1 MVYLCNS
8 KLGLTSILQKMS
20 SNPSKYIIFDTF
32 QFDNRY
38 VFQYIHIELYNYI
51 VTKCNHVFISYDTTM
66 KELLLLTLLSLLLLP
81 TRGDR
86 FNALKFGEANKD
98 YILYQPNMQPFETGF
113 TVCAWIRKL
122 KSSNI
127 PTWFS
132 YAVSGQP
139 HEIEITD
146 MGDRTTIFGYHS
158 DLQSLYTV
166 THGTWFHNCLGWDA
180 TSQTRNVYINGALV
194 DSKATPVGRT
204 LRQGGYLVLGN
215 EQQSGPGKGMDDTN
229 KFSGEMFKLNMF
241 SKKLSDHDIKE
252 MATDMCSVVEE
263 THGEVR
269 GIKWEDVLLQT
280 RTGKVT
286 LTGIDS
292 LCIENMRDTLRKR
305 EAKLNSTLAQLENK
319 GQQLNETIRELNQT
333 KEEKE
338 TFRAKLENKT
348 QQLKATEI
356 QKQKTIKELNKE
368 LNTTT
373 ATLNKNQVELEHI
386 KYLLGESANATMDCL
401 LNTTFTNHLDLL
413 HSEKFFE
420 IVITGNKLEV
430 LRKSM
435 QNLGIFIY
443 IINSLFISNLIISL
457 IYI

>member
-1 MVYLCNS
+1 
-8 KLGLTSILQKMS
+8 MS
-20 SNPSKYIIFDTF
+20 SKPSKYMIFDTF
-32 QFDNRY
+32 QFDSRY
-38 VFQYIHIELYNYI
+38 VFQYIHIELYTYQ
-51 VTKCNHVFISYDTTM
+51 VTKCNHISISSDTTM
-66 KELLLLTLLSLLLLP
+66 KELLLLTLFSLLLLA
-81 TRGDR
+81 TSGGRI
-86 FNALKFGEANKD
+86 NALKFGKTEND

-122 KSSNI
+122 GTAQA

-139 HEIEITD
+139 YEIEITD
-146 MGDRTTIFGYHS
+146 MGDRTKIFGDYS
-158 DLQSLYTV
+158 DLKSLYTV
-166 THGTWFHNCLGWDA
+166 TPGTWFHNCLGWDA

-194 DSKATPVGRT
+194 DSKATPAGRT
-204 LRQGGYLVLGN
+204 LKLGGYLVLGN
-215 EQQSGPGKGMDDTN
+215 EQHGPGTGMEDYN
-229 KFSGEMFKLNMF
+229 MFSGEMFKLNMF

-280 RTGKVT
+280 RTGNVKE
-286 LTGIDS
+286 IES
-292 LCIENMRDTLRKR
+292 ECIENMRDTLRKR
-305 EAKLNSTLAQLENK
+305 EDELNSTLAQLENK

-333 KEEKE
+333 KGEKE
-338 TFRAKLENKT
+338 TLRAKLENKT

-356 QKQKTIKELNKE
+356 QKQKLENKTQQLKTSEIQKQKTIEELNKE

-373 ATLNKNQVELEHI
+373 ATLNKTQVELEHI

-435 QNLGIFIY
+435 QNLGIFIS
-443 IINSLFISNLIISL
+443 IINSLFISNLIILL

>member
-1 MVYLCNS
+1 
-8 KLGLTSILQKMS
+8 
-20 SNPSKYIIFDTF
+20 
-32 QFDNRY
+32 
-38 VFQYIHIELYNYI
+38 
-51 VTKCNHVFISYDTTM
+51 M
-66 KELLLLTLLSLLLLP
+66 KELLLLTLLSLLLIA

-86 FNALKFGEANKD
+86 INALKFGETDKD

-122 KSSNI
+122 RTAHV

-139 HEIEITD
+139 FEIEITD
-146 MGDRTTIFGYHS
+146 MGDRTRIFGHRS

-194 DSKATPVGRT
+194 SSKATPAGST
-204 LRQGGYLVLGN
+204 LKQGGYLVLGN
-215 EQQSGPGKGMDDTN
+215 EQSRYGTGMEDYN
-229 KFSGEMFKLNMF
+229 RFSGEMFKLNMF

-280 RTGKVT
+280 RTGNV
-286 LTGIDS
+286 TGIDS
-292 LCIENMRDTLRKR
+292 LCIDNMRDTLRKT

-333 KEEKE
+333 
-338 TFRAKLENKT
+338 L
-348 QQLKATEI
+348 
-356 QKQKTIKELNKE
+356 
-368 LNTTT
+368 
-373 ATLNKNQVELEHI
+373 VELGHI
-386 KYLLGESANATMDCL
+386 KDILGESANDTMDCL
-401 LNTTFTNHLDLL
+401 LNTTITYHLDLL
-413 HSEKFFE
+413 LSEKFFD

-435 QNLGIFIY
+435 QNLG
-443 IINSLFISNLIISL
+443 N
-457 IYI
+457 